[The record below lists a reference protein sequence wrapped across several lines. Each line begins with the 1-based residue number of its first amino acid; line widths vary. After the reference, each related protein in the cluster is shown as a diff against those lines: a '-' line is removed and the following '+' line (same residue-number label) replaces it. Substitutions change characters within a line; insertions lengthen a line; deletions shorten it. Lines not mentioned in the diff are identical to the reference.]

1 MLYNTLKLKIKSS
14 SIENQLMKMRKKK
27 RFNRILFL
35 ISGSQKFDLNI
46 TKNQDITIR
55 SFR

>member
-1 MLYNTLKLKIKSS
+1 MLYNTLKLKMKSS

-35 ISGSQKFDLNI
+35 ISGSQKFDLNN
-46 TKNQDITIR
+46 TKNQDISIR